1 MIVYM
6 FTLLLGFALSL
17 YATPVMRE
25 AALRFGIVD
34 RPDGV
39 LKNHAE
45 PVAYLGGLAVYLSFL
60 ITLAL
65 VFEFNPQFI
74 AILLAGTI
82 IIIIGLVDD
91 FGFLTPGIKLFGQLI
106 AVWVLIKGG
115 VHIKWVFLPTVYG
128 EPVVAYILSAFW
140 LVGIINA
147 FNIIDIMDGLASTV
161 GAVASLMFFGVAYM
175 NGYGVIAA
183 MTIALAGALIGF
195 LRYNRSPARIYLGD
209 TGSMF
214 IGMMLGSLAM
224 IGGYTKHNMVALLAP
239 VLILGVPIFDT
250 FLVMAIRWKKGQPVM
265 WGSPDHYALRLRKM
279 GWSINAI
286 VAVSGAATLALGMI
300 AFLLM
305 HLSDINGVILCGAVA
320 LVGLGVAIWVGRVE
334 MPDKRPAPSEERPQ

>member
-1 MIVYM
+1 MIYL
-6 FTLLLGFALSL
+6 FALLLSFSLAL
-17 YATPVMRE
+17 YTTPVMRE

-39 LKNHAE
+39 LKDHAA

-65 VFEFNPQFI
+65 VFEFNLQVI

-82 IIIIGLVDD
+82 IIILGLVDD

-115 VHIKWVFLPTVYG
+115 LHIHWVFLPTTYG
-128 EPVVAYILSAFW
+128 VPVIAYILSAFW
-140 LVGIINA
+140 LVGVTNA

-161 GAVASLMFFGVAYM
+161 GAVACLMFFGVAYL
-175 NGYGVIAA
+175 NGYHVIAA
-183 MTIALAGALIGF
+183 MTIALAGSLMGF
-195 LRYNRSPARIYLGD
+195 LRYNRNPAQIFLGD
-209 TGSMF
+209 TGAMF

-224 IGGYTKHNMVALLAP
+224 IGGYTRQNHVGILAP

-250 FLVMAIRWKKGQPVM
+250 FLVMALRWMKGQPAM

-279 GWSINAI
+279 GLSVNAI
-286 VAVSGAATLALGMI
+286 VAISGAVTLALGLLSF
-300 AFLLM
+300 FLM
-305 HLSDINGVILCGAVA
+305 RLSDVGGMILCGAVG
-320 LVGLGVAIWVGRVE
+320 LVGLGVAIWVGRVK
-334 MPDKRPAPSEERPQ
+334 MPDKSRVAEVERPR